1 MIKIITN
8 FIIKLALIA
17 FLIVIIL
24 QNSII
29 FISKIFLINNRKAI
43 MKNILLSKIFKKN
56 KRNINN
62 INTLFIK
69 DKIRFGNYFIS
80 VNNAIIYCEF
90 LGCKNYFRI

>member
-1 MIKIITN
+1 
-8 FIIKLALIA
+8 
-17 FLIVIIL
+17 
-24 QNSII
+24 
-29 FISKIFLINNRKAI
+29 